1 MAGSNATFIKVNIG
15 AKVLIGEL
23 SNSLNSSAD
32 IIDIS
37 SKACG
42 RTSRKLPGRVKHTL
56 NFESLAD
63 DTNSSDWGYG
73 DAHAAQVAG
82 TLVGFTIKRSNVTL
96 ATGSGYITSLTKD
109 NPDNDKSTF
118 SGTISVT
125 GGLT

>member
-32 IIDIS
+32 ILNTS
-37 SKACG
+37 SKASG
-42 RTSRKLPGRVKHTL
+42 RVSRKLPGRVKHTL

-63 DTNSSDWGYG
+63 DTNSTDWGYG
-73 DAHAAQVAG
+73 DAHTAQVAG
-82 TLVGFTIKRSNVTL
+82 TSVSFTIKRASVTI
-96 ATGSGYITSLTKD
+96 ATGAGYITSLTKD

-125 GGLT
+125 GGLA